1 MNESA
6 NPRNSRR
13 SIDVDRD
20 YFTNRMKGH
29 VMGQRWDPSI
39 TFGPR
44 RPSTAD
50 ASVRASDGERNE
62 VADKLSRHFSEGRLD
77 AAEFK
82 ERLDRAMGAK
92 TRGDLGGLF
101 DDLPTLRTPDTPKAA
116 KHRHRRHRIVPI
128 FLVVLFLAI
137 VAGSLSPFAIV
148 GHFTWTLWLIVGFF
162 IWNRARHYHHHHH
175 DHSALEQ

>member
-6 NPRNSRR
+6 DPRPFRR

-20 YFTNRMKGH
+20 YFLHRMKGH
-29 VMGQRWDPSI
+29 AMGQRWDPS
-39 TFGPR
+39 TAFAMR

-50 ASVRASDGERNE
+50 TSVRASDAERNE

-77 AAEFK
+77 AIEFK

-92 TRGDLGGLF
+92 TRGDLHGLF
-101 DDLPTLRTPDTPKAA
+101 DDLPTLRAPDTPKAA
-116 KHRHRRHRIVPI
+116 KHRHRRHRIVPF
-128 FLVVLFLAI
+128 FLVVLFVAL

-148 GHFTWTLWLIVGFF
+148 GHFTWVLWVIGGLF
-162 IWNRARHYHHHHH
+162 IWNRLHRHHHHH
-175 DHSALEQ
+175 HAELEQ